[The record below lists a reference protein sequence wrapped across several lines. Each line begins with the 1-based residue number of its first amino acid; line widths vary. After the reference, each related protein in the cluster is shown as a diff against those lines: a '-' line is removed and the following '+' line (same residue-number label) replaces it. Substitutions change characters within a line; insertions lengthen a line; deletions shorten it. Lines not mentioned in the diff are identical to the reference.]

1 MTPERWKKIEPLYH
15 AALEHIPGERDGF
28 LNEACVGDDELRL
41 EIAALLSSDG
51 RAEHF
56 IEKPALEVA
65 ARALAASPSQS
76 VEPAIPTQISSYR
89 ILAPLGRGGMG
100 EVYLA
105 LDSRLGRKV
114 AIKLLPARFT
124 TNPDRVRR
132 FEQEAHAVSALNH
145 PNIITIHEIGETA
158 EEAGGTHYIVTEY
171 IEGETLRQQLK
182 NTPQQRLQPALALD
196 IAVQIA
202 AALATAHENGII
214 HRDIKPENVMLRKDG
229 IVKVLDFGLA
239 KLSEQKS
246 DGATE
251 KK

>member
-1 MTPERWKKIEPLYH
+1 MMPERWEQIEPIYH
-15 AALEHIPGERDGF
+15 AALAKAPAERSGF
-28 LNEACVGDDELRL
+28 LTEACVGDAKLCD
-41 EIAALLSSDG
+41 EIAGLLSCDR

-65 ARALAASPSQS
+65 AQALAASPSQS

-145 PNIITIHEIGETA
+145 PNIITIHEIGEATP
-158 EEAGGTHYIVTEY
+158 EAGGTHYIVTEY
-171 IEGETLRQQLK
+171 IEGETLRQHLK
-182 NTPQQRLQPALALD
+182 NTSQQRLRPDAALD
-196 IAVQIA
+196 IAVQIT
-202 AALATAHENGII
+202 AALAIAHENGII

-239 KLSEQKS
+239 KLSEQ
-246 DGATE
+246 
-251 KK
+251 